1 MMQKIGLLLCLLLA
15 FSVIGRAQLSYTN
28 CPSGWNPDSLG
39 NHRAVVRYNGS
50 GPVAHVV
57 IPWRR
62 RDNDPGNKRVIVQDS
77 ATGARVLNV
86 VEGVVARESGE
97 FFFEPVSG
105 AGNYYIYYLP
115 YHNEGRSNY
124 PKGVYWRRDTTA
136 DAKWVRTVGGGG
148 LGDGGKGGGAGG
160 GAAYKGVAVN
170 ASVVRM
176 ESIVS
181 FNSFY
186 PMEVIATAKE
196 TDKLK
201 ATYKDDPYL
210 VFPED
215 RLHSIRMQGDLPY
228 RWIEGG
234 PAGGK
239 GAGKGSAD
247 IQGVADR
254 GEYYAYQ
261 LGVYAL
267 QSLDDVQLRFSAL
280 TRTDGKTPGSDAG
293 ASAGQMI
300 PAGASSCINTTGVDY
315 QGHSFTKMVDVPA
328 GQVQALWCGIDIPAG
343 TAPGVYTG
351 TVTVM
356 AHRTRGGGEH
366 SGGEAGCV
374 MPAAT
379 GSWRRTIH
387 LRITVSDRLATDGG
401 AGTPQ
406 KMTRLKWL
414 NSTLA
419 QDNTVIAPYTPLDIR
434 GDTLIR
440 LLGRSIRLSRQGFP
454 EQIQTWFT
462 PEMTDTSDHPNN
474 LLAENIHFHF
484 VRVSD
489 GKDIRLTPQGV
500 QFTERSPG
508 TVRWTATSTSD
519 ELRMDV
525 SAVLEF
531 DGFLSYTVKVTA
543 LTDLDLKDI
552 DMHIPFQPDMGKYMM
567 GLGLKGGYRP
577 DSLYRW
583 KWDVA
588 HKNQDGAWIGE
599 VNAGLQFSL
608 RDEHYARPLN
618 TNFYLQKPLV
628 APSSW
633 ANGGKGGIDV
643 GIKGRS
649 MLVNNYSGA
658 RHFSKGE
665 TLFYNFNLL
674 ITPFHT
680 INTDFQWATRFY
692 HAYADLDSI
701 KATGATVVNIHHAT
715 PINPWINYPF
725 IEWKRMKGYIDT
737 AHRLGLKVKIY
748 NTVRELSDHAYELFA
763 LRSLG
768 NEIYTPGPGGGF
780 SWLQEHV
787 GDNYI
792 PAWFVPELEDAA
804 LINSGMSRWHNYYV
818 EGMNW
823 LVQNVG
829 IDGIYL
835 DDVAF
840 DRVTMKRIKRV
851 LTAGGHPGIIDL
863 HSANQYNPRDGFNNS
878 ANLYME
884 HFPYLNRLWF
894 GEYFD
899 YEKNPPDFFLTEVSG
914 IPFGLMGEMLEGGG
928 NPWRGLVFGMTN
940 RMPWTPT
947 ADPRPIWKAWDD
959 FGMQGTK
966 MIGYWSP
973 SCPVKTGQ
981 DKVLATVYAKKGAG
995 LVALASWAAVDTTVR
1010 LQIDWHRLGVDPAHA
1025 VIEAPEIKN
1034 FQPQRTFAIDEAIPV
1049 QKGRGWLLV
1058 IRGRAGAE

>member
-1 MMQKIGLLLCLLLA
+1 MRIISPFGTHKKLSNTIAAKMPFALSSMMQKNGLLLIGLLALSA
-15 FSVIGRAQLSYTN
+15 VGRAQLSYTN
-28 CPSGWNPDSLG
+28 CPGCWNPDSLG
-39 NHRAVVRYNGS
+39 NHRVVVRFHGT
-50 GPVAHVV
+50 GTVARVV
-57 IPWRR
+57 VPWRR
-62 RDNDPGNKRVIVQDS
+62 RDSDPASKRVIVQDS
-77 ATGARVLNV
+77 ATGARILNV
-86 VEGVVARESGE
+86 VEGAVTRESGE
-97 FFFEPVSG
+97 FFFQPVSG

-136 DAKWVRTVGGGG
+136 DVNWVGSLRMGVPINTVVMG
-148 LGDGGKGGGAGG
+148 LQ
-160 GAAYKGVAVN
+160 
-170 ASVVRM
+170 
-176 ESIVS
+176 SIDS
-181 FNSFY
+181 FNTFY

-196 TDKLK
+196 LASLK
-201 ATYKDDPYL
+201 ATHKDDPYL

-215 RLHSIRMQGDLPY
+215 KLHSIRMREDLPY
-228 RWIEGG
+228 RWIEKGPGG
-234 PAGGK
+234 SVR
-239 GAGKGSAD
+239 GAAE
-247 IQGVADR
+247 R
-254 GEYYAYQ
+254 GEYFAYQ
-261 LGVYAL
+261 LGIYAL
-267 QSLDDVQLRFSAL
+267 QSVGNVQVQFSAL
-280 TRTDGKTPGSDAG
+280 NNAG
-293 ASAGQMI
+293 GQMI
-300 PAGASSCINTTGVDY
+300 PAAASSCINTMGIDY
-315 QGHSFTKMVDVPA
+315 QGHSFTKIVDVPA
-328 GQVQALWCGIDIPAG
+328 GQVQALWCGINIPAG
-343 TAPGVYTG
+343 TTPGVYTG

-356 AHRTRGGGEH
+356 AG
-366 SGGEAGCV
+366 
-374 MPAAT
+374 PAVT
-379 GSWRRTIH
+379 GAWRRTIH
-387 LRITVSDRLATDGG
+387 LRITVSDQLAIEGG

-454 EQIQTWFT
+454 EQIQTYFT
-462 PEMTDTSDHPNN
+462 PEMTDTTDHPNN

-484 VRVSD
+484 IRASD
-489 GKDIRLTPQGV
+489 GKDIRLIPRGV

-508 TVRWTATSTSD
+508 TVSWIATSASD
-519 ELRMDV
+519 ELKMDV
-525 SAVLEF
+525 SAAVEF

-543 LTDLDLKDI
+543 LADLDLKDI
-552 DMHIPFQPDMGKYMM
+552 DMHIPFQPDMAQYMM

-577 DSLYRW
+577 DSMYRW
-583 KWDVA
+583 KWDVT

-599 VNAGLQFSL
+599 VNAGLQYSL
-608 RDEHYARPLN
+608 RDEHYVRPLN
-618 TNFYLQKPLV
+618 TNFYLRKPLV

-658 RHFSKGE
+658 RHLSKGD

-692 HAYADLDSI
+692 HAYANLDSI
-701 KATGATVVNIHHAT
+701 KAIGATVVNIHHGT

-725 IEWKRMKGYIDT
+725 IEWKRMKGYIDS
-737 AHRLGLKVKIY
+737 AHQLGLKVKIY

-768 NEIYTPGPGGGF
+768 NEIYSSGPGGGF

-787 GDNYI
+787 SDNYI
-792 PAWFVPELEDAA
+792 PAWFVPELKDAA
-804 LINSGMSRWHNYYV
+804 LINSGTNSGGRWHNYYV

-851 LTAGGHPGIIDL
+851 LTAEGHPGIIDL
-863 HSANQYNPRDGFNNS
+863 HSANQYNPSDGFNNS

-914 IPFGLMGEMLEGGG
+914 IPFGLMGEMLEDGG
-928 NPWRGLVFGMTN
+928 NPWRGMVFGMTN
-940 RMPWTPT
+940 RIPWTPT

-966 MIGYWSP
+966 MIGYWSH
-973 SCPVKTGQ
+973 SCPVKTDQ
-981 DKVLATVYAKKGAG
+981 PTVLATVYAKNGAA
-995 LVALASWAAVDTTVR
+995 LVALASWAQQDTAVR
-1010 LQIDWHRLGVDPAHA
+1010 LTIDWKRLGIDPAHA
-1025 VIEAPEIKN
+1025 VIEVPEIVN
-1034 FQPQRTFAIDEAIPV
+1034 FQPGRTFAVDEAIPV
-1049 QKGRGWLLV
+1049 QKGKGWLLV
-1058 IRGRAGAE
+1058 IRAR

>member
-15 FSVIGRAQLSYTN
+15 LSVIGRAQLSYTN
-28 CPSGWNPDSLG
+28 CPGCWNPDSLG
-39 NHRAVVRYNGS
+39 NHRAVVRYHGT
-50 GPVAHVV
+50 GTVAHVV
-57 IPWRR
+57 VPWRR

-86 VEGVVARESGE
+86 VDGAVTRESGE

-136 DAKWVRTVGGGG
+136 DAKWVQTIGGGG
-148 LGDGGKGGGAGG
+148 GG
-160 GAAYKGVAVN
+160 KGVAVN

-176 ESIVS
+176 ESIDS

-196 TDKLK
+196 TAKLK
-201 ATYKDDPYL
+201 TTYKDDPYL

-215 RLHSIRMQGDLPY
+215 RLHSIRMREDLPY
-228 RWIEGG
+228 RWIERG
-234 PAGGK
+234 PAGRKSAGK
-239 GAGKGSAD
+239 GAAD
-247 IQGVADR
+247 IQGVADW

-267 QSLDDVQLRFSAL
+267 QSLDDVQVRFSAL
-280 TRTDGKTPGSDAG
+280 KNAG
-293 ASAGQMI
+293 GQMI
-300 PAGASSCINTTGVDY
+300 AAGTSSCINTTGVDY
-315 QGHSFTKMVDVPA
+315 QGHPFTKMVDVPA
-328 GQVQALWCGIDIPAG
+328 GQVQALWCGIDVPAG
-343 TAPGVYTG
+343 TAPGIYTG

-356 AHRTRGGGEH
+356 AHPAKKGRGDAERGL
-366 SGGEAGCV
+366 GEAGGKAGDADANAFGCV

-379 GSWRRTIH
+379 GAWRRTIR
-387 LRITVSDRLATDGG
+387 LRITVSDQLATGG
-401 AGTPQ
+401 GSGAPQ

-462 PEMTDTSDHPNN
+462 PEMTDTTDHPNS

-484 VRVSD
+484 VRLSD

-500 QFTERSPG
+500 QFTERLPG
-508 TVRWTATSTSD
+508 TVRWTATSASD

-577 DSLYRW
+577 DSMYRW

-658 RHFSKGE
+658 RHLSKGD

-792 PAWFVPELEDAA
+792 PAWFVPELKDAA

-973 SCPVKTGQ
+973 SCPVKTGHPTI
-981 DKVLATVYAKKGAG
+981 LATVYAKKGAA
-995 LVALASWAAVDTTVR
+995 LVALASWAAADTTVR
-1010 LQIDWHRLGVDPAHA
+1010 LQIDWHRLGIDPAHA

-1034 FQPQRTFAIDEAIPV
+1034 FQPQRTFAVEEPIPV
-1049 QKGRGWLLV
+1049 QQGKGWLLL
-1058 IRGRAGAE
+1058 IRGQAN